1 MASLR
6 EQLKTLTFE
15 RDLADIK
22 AKRLTGEVQTLQ
34 SQLASIQADR
44 SILQNRL
51 ADRER
56 YVQAVE
62 ASLGWRIVERIR
74 KVLGRGWK

>member
-15 RDLADIK
+15 RDLADLK
-22 AKRLTGEVQTLQ
+22 AKRLTGELQTLQ
-34 SQLASIQADR
+34 SRLASIQADR